1 MSVIE
6 VSHLTK
12 EYRLGA
18 IQSLK
23 KTLLNTGARIIGRQI
38 EERPLFKALDDV
50 SFSIEPGE
58 VVGIIGHNG
67 AGKSTLLKMLAKIST
82 PTRGSVAVNGRIA
95 PLIEVGAGFV
105 PDFTGRENVY
115 LNGAILGM
123 SKKEIDRK
131 FDEIV
136 DFAEMAEFIDTPIK
150 RYSSG
155 MQVKL
160 AFSVATSV
168 EAEILIVDEVL
179 AVGDIAFQ
187 RKCLGRMESLINEQ
201 GRTVLIVGHNIRQLE
216 RICSRMILLRHG
228 QVELDG
234 SPGEVSKLFL
244 DETTL
249 AQTGDT
255 LKLDEA
261 IKPSVDTK
269 EIEVLRIELVSE
281 KRSDGTPVCPLFSD
295 LRLKVT
301 VNVPHPI
308 KNVEI
313 NIGLHNPE
321 MVFMTKSSTSLLNSP
336 IDLAPGTHTIEM
348 IIDELSLCPGTYG
361 VGMGIYDWT
370 RRPLWTGNRLIW
382 LVIEATAELAPKLPQ
397 GTLAYMPARW
407 SISSDG
413 ENAINDKKQ
422 SSSIA

>member
-1 MSVIE
+1 MPVIE

-18 IQSLK
+18 LQGLK
-23 KTLLNTGARIIGRQI
+23 QTLLNTGARLMGKQVP
-38 EERPLFKALDDV
+38 ECPLFKALDDI
-50 SFSIEPGE
+50 SFSIEQGE

-82 PTRGSVAVNGRIA
+82 PTSGSVKVNGRIA

-123 SKKEIDRK
+123 SKQEIDKK

-136 DFAEMAEFIDTPIK
+136 DFAEMAEFIDTPVK

-160 AFSVATSV
+160 AFAVATSV

-187 RKCLGRMESLINEQ
+187 RKCLGRMEKLINDE

-216 RICSRMILLRHG
+216 RICSRMILLRRG
-228 QVELDG
+228 QVELDA
-234 SPGEVSKLFL
+234 SPGEASKLFL

-249 AQTGDT
+249 AQTGDILQT
-255 LKLDEA
+255 S
-261 IKPSVDTK
+261 IRPTTDTK
-269 EIEVLRIELVSE
+269 DVEVLGLEIITENHKS
-281 KRSDGTPVCPLFSD
+281 GTPVCTLFSD
-295 LRLKVT
+295 LHLRVT
-301 VNVPHPI
+301 LHAPLPI
-308 KNVEI
+308 RNVEI

-321 MVFMTKSSTSLLNSP
+321 MVYMTKSSTSLLNKP
-336 IDLAPGTHTIEM
+336 VDLTSGTNIIEM
-348 IIDELSLCPGTYG
+348 MIDRLPLCPGTYG
-361 VGMGIYDWT
+361 VGMAIYNWA
-370 RRPLWTGNRLIW
+370 RHPLWAGNRLTW
-382 LVIEATAELAPKLPQ
+382 LLVEAAPEIAPKLPPS
-397 GTLAYMPARW
+397 TLAYMPAQW
-407 SISSDG
+407 SISNGS
-413 ENAINDKKQ
+413 NKISPAQQ
-422 SSSIA
+422 STSIA

>member
-1 MSVIE
+1 MPAIE
-6 VSHLTK
+6 VCHVTK

-18 IQSLK
+18 IQGLK
-23 KTLLNTGARIIGRQI
+23 KTLLNTGARIIGRQV

-50 SFSIEPGE
+50 SFSIEQGE

-67 AGKSTLLKMLAKIST
+67 AGKSTLLKMLARIST
-82 PTRGSVAVNGRIA
+82 PTSGSVKVNGRIA

-123 SKKEIDRK
+123 SKKEIDQK

-136 DFAEMAEFIDTPIK
+136 DFAEIAEFIDTPVK

-160 AFSVATSV
+160 AFAVATSI

-187 RKCLGRMESLINEQ
+187 RKCLNRMENMISSQ

-216 RICSRMILLRHG
+216 RICTRMILLKHG
-228 QVELDG
+228 KVECDG
-234 SPGEVSKLFL
+234 EPGKVSKQFL

-249 AQTGDT
+249 KPEHGKESAGLHPSVNTGD
-255 LKLDEA
+255 
-261 IKPSVDTK
+261 
-269 EIEVLRIELVSE
+269 IEVESIEVVTDE
-281 KRSDGTPVCPLFSD
+281 HVDGTPLCRLFSD
-295 LRLKVT
+295 LHIRLRLV
-301 VNVPHPI
+301 VPHPQS
-308 KNVEI
+308 KVEI

-321 MVFMTKSSTSLLNSP
+321 MVFMTKSSTLLTGQNF
-336 IDLAPGTHTIEM
+336 DLEAGTHTLDIVIERV
-348 IIDELSLCPGTYG
+348 SLCPGTYG
-361 VGMGIYDWT
+361 IGLGIYDWS
-370 RRPLWTGNRLIW
+370 RRQLWAGNRLGWIAVEAPTE
-382 LVIEATAELAPKLPQ
+382 LVPLLPQ
-397 GTLAYMPARW
+397 STLTYLPTRW
-407 SISSDG
+407 NPSNEHASAASFP
-413 ENAINDKKQ
+413 Q
-422 SSSIA
+422 TLPTP